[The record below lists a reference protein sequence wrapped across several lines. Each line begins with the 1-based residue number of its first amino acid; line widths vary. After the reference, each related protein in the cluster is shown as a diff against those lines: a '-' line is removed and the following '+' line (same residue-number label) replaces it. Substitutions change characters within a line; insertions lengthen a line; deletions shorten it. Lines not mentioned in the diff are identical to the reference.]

1 MSVGVPPDRYD
12 RNWFS
17 RALDRIQLD
26 IRRRYSRDQNLI
38 LSANQLVLTSP
49 NGTLYAITVD
59 NNGTLSTSA
68 L

>member
-38 LSANQLVLTSP
+38 LSANKLVLTSP
-49 NGTLYAITVD
+49 NGTLYAIEID
-59 NNGTLSTSA
+59 DQGTISTTA